1 MIEES
6 FINFIQS
13 HEKTG
18 EGLST
23 EILNKLEVDKLD
35 IQDCRGQGFDNG
47 ANMAGKYKGLN
58 LNLAG
63 VHAASTTPGMI
74 TFFGTVQR
82 LFNFFSSSTTCWNIL
97 MKCLKLSLKSFSDTR
112 WSSKANA
119 IKALYLQLPEVMKGL
134 QTIANDFS
142 NPEAV
147 SNCGTKLIAGLR
159 STLQGLRDTGFK
171 QNFQEVQNLA
181 KEMGIEKGFFNK
193 RKKRVKIMEIDETPD
208 EGSNL
213 TPEKLFKIQIYSV
226 FDTLLSQTD

>member
-1 MIEES
+1 MKSYAELRKQSTTPLYSTAPPDVSRKEQMSQMIRYVHVDCNGKLMIEES

-47 ANMAGKYKGLN
+47 ANMAGKYKGVSARILEINNLAIFVPCAAHN

-74 TFFGTVQR
+74 TFFSTVQR
-82 LFNFFSSSTTCWNIL
+82 LFNFFSSSTTRWDIL

-112 WSSKANA
+112 WSSKASA
-119 IKALYLQLPEVMKGL
+119 IKV
-134 QTIANDFS
+134 
-142 NPEAV
+142 
-147 SNCGTKLIAGLR
+147 LINR
-159 STLQGLRDTGFK
+159 MT
-171 QNFQEVQNLA
+171 N
-181 KEMGIEKGFFNK
+181 
-193 RKKRVKIMEIDETPD
+193 TP
-208 EGSNL
+208 N
-213 TPEKLFKIQIYSV
+213 
-226 FDTLLSQTD
+226 